1 MARSYTDVAPK
12 VNSVPGY
19 EFVWI
24 TDGEGWA
31 SAKNKLE
38 EAFATIPSI
47 YNLSTIDN
55 FISQILTT

>member
-12 VNSVPGY
+12 VNSVPRY

-47 YNLSTIDN
+47 YNLTTIQE
-55 FISQILTT
+55 FITKIK